1 VTYLRVIVR
10 LVALVLANLVCH
22 VFLLV
27 SSGLLHVYRRLR
39 GDDRGTALWRTK
51 IFHAWGRSMARLLGM
66 RIEVEGTPPTPPF
79 FLVSNHLGYVDV
91 ILLASQLRCVF
102 VSKADVYDW
111 PVIGRL
117 CASVDTLFIQREYKR
132 DIPRVV
138 RQIEQVMEGG
148 RGVVVFPE
156 GTSSG
161 GDGVLAFRPPLL
173 ESAARAGL
181 PVWFATVSY
190 RTPDG
195 CPPARD
201 VVCWWA
207 DMPFGG
213 HVLKLLGLPGFDARV
228 VFGEQP
234 VRESDRKVL
243 AKRLREEV
251 ERQLRPVIS
260 GKDSPRQAG
269 PGRRDD
275 GPSGAPGRS
284 EHPVSRTGSGADP
297 SPG

>member
-1 VTYLRVIVR
+1 VTLS
-10 LVALVLANLVCH
+10 LTNLFYY

-27 SSGLLHVYRRLR
+27 SSGLLLAYRRLL

-51 IFHAWGRSMARLLGM
+51 IFHSWGRTMARLLGM
-66 RIEVEGTPPTPPF
+66 RIEVEGTPPAPPF

-111 PVIGRL
+111 PLIGRL

-161 GDGVLAFRPPLL
+161 GDGVLPFRPPLL
-173 ESAARAGL
+173 DSAARAGL
-181 PVWFATVSY
+181 PVWYATVFY

-195 CPPARD
+195 YPPARE

-207 DMPFGG
+207 DMPFGC

-228 VFGEQP
+228 VFGEEP
-234 VRESDRKVL
+234 VLEPDRKAL
-243 AKRLREEV
+243 ARRLRHEV
-251 ERQLRPVIS
+251 ERQFQTVIS
-260 GKDSPRQAG
+260 GKASPRQAG

-275 GPSGAPGRS
+275 DPSGTPGRS
-284 EHPVSRTGSGADP
+284 EHSVSRAGSGTDP
-297 SPG
+297 SSG